1 MNKSLGIIGV
11 GAFGEFMLKHIVPYF
26 DVSIYDAKRDL
37 REVAALYNVHA
48 KSLNEVCQSDIVIIS
63 VPVQQIQSIVDQIKD
78 KLRPGQLFM
87 DVASVKCLPIEILK
101 NNIPPGV
108 DIVSLHPLFGPQS
121 GRHGITGLNV
131 AVVNVSGDR
140 APCVVEFLKD
150 RLSLTVFET
159 TAEQHDLQMAYVQ
172 GLTHMIA
179 KVFKKMDLPEMEMQT
194 KTFTLLREA
203 INIVIDDSDELF
215 YAIQRDNPFV
225 DETKEKFFTAV
236 KELEVK
242 LHQAK

>member
-11 GAFGEFMLKHIVPYF
+11 GAFGEFMLKHVVPYF

-37 REVAALYNVHA
+37 QDVATLYNVHE
-48 KSLNEVCQSDIVIIS
+48 KSLDEICHSDIVVIS
-63 VPVQQIQSIVDQIKD
+63 VPVQQIQSIMDQIKD
-78 KLRPGQLFM
+78 KLAPGQLLM
-87 DVASVKCLPIEILK
+87 DVASVKCLPIEIMEK
-101 NNIPPGV
+101 SISPDI

-121 GRHGITGLNV
+121 GKNGIAGLNI
-131 AVVNVSGDR
+131 AVVNVRGDR
-140 APCVVEFLKD
+140 APCVAEFLKD

-159 TAEQHDLQMAYVQ
+159 TAEKHDLQMAYVQ

-194 KTFTLLREA
+194 KTFALLREA

-225 DETKEKFFTAV
+225 DATKEKFFTAV
-236 KELEVK
+236 KELEIK

>member
-26 DVSIYDAKRDL
+26 DVSIFDSKRDL
-37 REVAALYNVHA
+37 KDVAALYNVHA
-48 KSLNEVCQSDIVIIS
+48 KSLDEICQSDIVVIS
-63 VPVQQIQSIVDQIKD
+63 VPVQQIQPIIDQIKD
-78 KLRPGQLFM
+78 KLRPGQLVM
-87 DVASVKCLPIEILK
+87 DVASVKCLPIDILK
-101 NNIPPGV
+101 KNIPSGV

-121 GRHGITGLNV
+121 GRDGIKGLNI
-131 AVVNVSGDR
+131 AVINVVGDR

-150 RLSLTVFET
+150 RLSLTIFET
-159 TAEQHDLQMAYVQ
+159 TAEEHDLQMAYVQ

-179 KVFKKMDLPEMEMQT
+179 KVFKKMDLPEMKMQT

-225 DETKEKFFTAV
+225 DTTKEKFFTAV
-236 KELEVK
+236 KELEIK